1 MIRFN
6 KVSKVFGDTAVLHEQ
21 SFQVN
26 DREFYVLVG
35 SSGSGKT
42 TLLKM
47 INCLI
52 EPSSGE
58 ILLNKKPQK
67 DYDLREMRLS
77 MGYVLQ
83 QIALFPNLTVAENIA
98 LVPEMKK

>member
-6 KVSKVFGDTAVLHEQ
+6 KVSKVFGVTAVLHEQ

-58 ILLNKKPQK
+58 ILLNKNHRKI
-67 DYDLREMRLS
+67 M
-77 MGYVLQ
+77 
-83 QIALFPNLTVAENIA
+83 I
-98 LVPEMKK
+98 

>member
-52 EPSSGE
+52 DFAPGEHVVINFLNNEKQIEEPVV
-58 ILLNKKPQK
+58 
-67 DYDLREMRLS
+67 R
-77 MGYVLQ
+77 
-83 QIALFPNLTVAENIA
+83 AW
-98 LVPEMKK
+98 